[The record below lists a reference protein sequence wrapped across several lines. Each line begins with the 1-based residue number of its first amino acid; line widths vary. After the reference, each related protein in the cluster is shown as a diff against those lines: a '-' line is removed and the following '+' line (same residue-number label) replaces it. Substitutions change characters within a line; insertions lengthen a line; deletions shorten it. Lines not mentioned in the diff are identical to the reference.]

1 MRTTRLRHALAV
13 VTAAAVL
20 ATMSAAT
27 VASPA
32 SAAKPR
38 CGGFVATIVG
48 TARGERIVGTNRRD
62 VIVARGG
69 RDVIYGRGGNDIICA
84 GNGNDRVIAGPGN
97 DRVFG
102 QRGRDRINGGPGDDV
117 LLGMVGNDTLNGAL
131 GTDTCLQGTGAGP
144 ILNCELPAPPP
155 PPPPTLV
162 VAYTDVNL
170 NHLYDAGIDVVIAEI
185 VDSDPGGAV
194 SVGDTINMGQY
205 PTRVDATTAAPA
217 RIRNTVEPWR
227 IRSHTITAVIPT
239 GNPNHVSVT
248 GAPGTTH
255 DFFLTAGTNIDE
267 YQENGPGGSS
277 SMFDA
282 VGTNDRITVTTGSPS
297 QALEDLDTGL
307 VPSTG
312 DDHFLDV
319 DFLFTP

>member
-1 MRTTRLRHALAV
+1 MRTTRFRHVLAV

-20 ATMSAAT
+20 ASLTAAT

-38 CGGFVATIVG
+38 CGGFAATIVG

-102 QRGRDRINGGPGDDV
+102 QRGRDRLNGGPGDDV

-155 PPPPTLV
+155 PPPPILE
-162 VAYTDVNL
+162 VAYADANQ
-170 NHLYDAGIDVVIAEI
+170 NDLYDAGDVMIAEI
-185 VDSDPGGAV
+185 VDTNRDGIV
-194 SVGDTINMGQY
+194 SNDDTINMGQY
-205 PTRVDATTAAPA
+205 PTRLDAVQPA
-217 RIRNTVEPWR
+217 RIRQTYEPWTVKT
-227 IRSHTITAVIPT
+227 HTVSGGDQLAAPDAVQVSDGT
-239 GNPNHVSVT
+239 YLHVWVR
-248 GAPGTTH
+248 GATFKAYVEEGPGANTSTIA
-255 DFFLTAGTNIDE
+255 DYLTAGNDVITLNPSVSQPMDAPLALSTPYNNGGDFIDVWFA
-267 YQENGPGGSS
+267 PG
-277 SMFDA
+277 
-282 VGTNDRITVTTGSPS
+282 V
-297 QALEDLDTGL
+297 
-307 VPSTG
+307 
-312 DDHFLDV
+312 
-319 DFLFTP
+319 